1 MIREMG
7 EYTADDVATGVQ
19 NLLICFEMLLAA
31 IAHIYAFP
39 AEPFEGRGNSM
50 KASLLEGHF
59 AHDTVIKDFNE
70 VMPVLL
76 PSRFRPGQAISTTR
90 LPAGRLEAE
99 LKHYPDDEL
108 DLESKA
114 SETAQPAASKQ
125 QKQQQHAG
133 APKRKQSQRRQKR
146 PPQQKAKRPTPA
158 EQQHLLGRE
167 SGDDESHVIV

>member
-31 IAHIYAFP
+31 IAHVYAFP
-39 AEPFEGRGNSM
+39 AEPFEGRGSSM

-76 PSRFRPGQAISTTR
+76 PSRFRPGQATSSTR

-99 LKHYPDDEL
+99 LKGYPDDEL
-108 DLESKA
+108 DLEAKA
-114 SETAQPAASKQ
+114 PETAQPTASR
-125 QKQQQHAG
+125 QQQAG
-133 APKRKQSQRRQKR
+133 GAAAAPKRKTSQRKQKR
-146 PPQQKAKRPTPA
+146 PSQKAKRPTAA
-158 EQQHLLGRE
+158 EQQHLLSRE
-167 SGDDESHVIV
+167 SGDDESHAVV